1 MCTVHGNRRM
11 SVGWGL
17 RSNLCS
23 GSFSITQHCDFRDVI
38 IVLDLI
44 FFSPAK
50 GHDDSYVIGLL

>member
-1 MCTVHGNRRM
+1 M